1 MKIFH
6 TSDWH
11 LGKTLQQ
18 QPLLEDQEHILQQFI
33 EAAENERPDAIV
45 IAGDIYDRQ
54 ITSPEAVKLLDQALR
69 RIIVD
74 LEIPVLAIAG
84 NHDSPSRL
92 GFGKQLMSG
101 AGFYIAGDVADVFS
115 PVILEDASGQVRF
128 HLLPFADLGTIRHA
142 LGDQDICSF
151 NSAYE
156 KIIDRIKKD
165 TDESSRRVLVAH
177 AFVTPDGSPR
187 ENTSDSERPL
197 TVGGSEFVSADHF
210 SFFHYTALGHLHR
223 SMKVKQDCIRYSG
236 SPLKYSISEENH
248 SRGFL
253 VVEIDGDGSVSV
265 EHRQLN
271 PLRDLRTVEGFLS
284 DLLLQQ
290 RSDDYIFARLLDT
303 VPVTDP
309 MTRIR
314 SVYPNALKVQNDN
327 LFRQL
332 AQEDLT
338 VMNEKT
344 DPLQM
349 FCDFYRRIRN
359 KDLSE
364 NARVF
369 IEHLLSEMD
378 REEVNVE

>member
-18 QPLLEDQEHILQQFI
+18 QSLLEDQEHILREFT
-33 EAAENERPDAIV
+33 EAANNERPDAIV

-54 ITSPEAVKLLDQALR
+54 ITSPEAVKLLDQVLR
-69 RIIVD
+69 TLIVD

-101 AGFYIAGDVADVFS
+101 AGFYIAGEVTDVFS
-115 PVILEDASGQVRF
+115 PVILEDASGPVHF

-142 LGDQDICSF
+142 LVDQEICSF

-156 KIIDRIKKD
+156 KIIDRIKQSN
-165 TDESSRRVLVAH
+165 DESSRRVLVAH
-177 AFVTPDGSPR
+177 AFVTPDGGPR

-197 TVGGSEFVSADHF
+197 TVGGSEFVSAAQF
-210 SFFHYTALGHLHR
+210 SVFNYTALGHLHR
-223 SMKVKQDCIRYSG
+223 SMKVKEDRIHYSG
-236 SPLKYSISEENH
+236 SLLKYSISEENH
-248 SRGFL
+248 CKGFL
-253 VVEIDGDGSVSV
+253 VVEIDGDGIISV

-284 DLLLQQ
+284 DIERQEQ
-290 RSDDYIFARLLDT
+290 SDDYIFVRLLDT
-303 VPVTDP
+303 FPVTDP
-309 MTRIR
+309 MTRVR
-314 SVYPNALKVQNDN
+314 SVYPNALRVQNES

-332 AQEDLT
+332 TQQDLT
-338 VMNEKT
+338 VTNDRTE
-344 DPLQM
+344 PFQM
-349 FCDFYRRIRN
+349 FCDFYKKIRN
-359 KDLSE
+359 RDLPE

-369 IEHLLSEMD
+369 LEHLLSEMD
-378 REEVNVE
+378 REEVNA